1 MNVIHKM
8 LRKDCYV
15 PLYIVIISL
24 PGTADLEILCYFKLF
39 SSIAKSA
46 HNFSSLSFI
55 SFIAKSRA
63 YIFLQTIVVNAK
75 ISRHFQFFLVYITC
89 CSSFFLFITE
99 WSFFCGTSKKSYY
112 GPFHVF
118 LEKLMTSLFCARVWD
133 IPCIVRWL
141 EQMVITCDRT
151 SNGNFKNPN
160 VESQA

>member
-75 ISRHFQFFLVYITC
+75 ISRHFQFFPCLYNLLL
-89 CSSFFLFITE
+89 FFLFIYHRVKFFLRYFQE
-99 WSFFCGTSKKSYY
+99 KLLWSFPCFSWKIDDLLILCTCLGHTLYCAMIRAN
-112 GPFHVF
+112 GDHVWSNIQW
-118 LEKLMTSLFCARVWD
+118 KL
-133 IPCIVRWL
+133 
-141 EQMVITCDRT
+141 
-151 SNGNFKNPN
+151 
-160 VESQA
+160 

>member
-1 MNVIHKM
+1 M
-8 LRKDCYV
+8 

-75 ISRHFQFFLVYITC
+75 YQDIFNFFLIYNLLL
-89 CSSFFLFITE
+89 FFLFI
-99 WSFFCGTSKKSYY
+99 Y
-112 GPFHVF
+112 H
-118 LEKLMTSLFCARVWD
+118 
-133 IPCIVRWL
+133 
-141 EQMVITCDRT
+141 
-151 SNGNFKNPN
+151 
-160 VESQA
+160 